1 MNIIKLGTWYAI
13 PGYRAYRIIF
23 TDDPI
28 NIRSVKNKY
37 HYSTVISF
45 KNYKKYPLGYYIKA
59 DKSGRY
65 ELTNSYNER
74 DKLNAQ
80 YIADLIQNYKYDL
93 KTDLGTYKEGRQRVV
108 INRKNPG
115 FSFGEISNN

>member
-13 PGYRAYRIIF
+13 PGYRADRIIF

-28 NIRSVKNKY
+28 NVRSVKNKY
-37 HYSTVISF
+37 HYSTVVSF

-74 DKLNAQ
+74 DKLDAQ

-93 KTDLGTYKEGRQRVV
+93 RTDLGTYKEGRQRVGITISPFNG
-108 INRKNPG
+108 IN
-115 FSFGEISNN
+115 F